1 MKNYLIFFAF
11 TQILLCGDPA
21 SVTTINQ
28 DADITQKNKYNST
41 DIPENNGVTIE
52 SNDKNISVRVK
63 NGGSLELKAGG
74 KNAPFHI
81 GDTKKFGNLI
91 VEQGGEVSVEQ
102 DKIII
107 GGKADNKQKEL
118 KNVSVVVKNG
128 GKLTSKRLYLIQ
140 QEGSQAANTAYF
152 HLERGGTATVHDD
165 FTMGGAENSLS
176 VADIE
181 GRLSANVITVGL
193 IKNATAYLNIKN
205 GADVNVSLLEVGSNG
220 TSSAAGTSA
229 YAIIDNSKLV
239 AKEIRVAREAA
250 TAAVLTVKNNANVD
264 ANFTIG
270 SGGSNGILNIQDSG
284 TLLRA
289 DNIVFEDYGG
299 NIYLKDGA
307 VLELSKDINRSHYSS
322 INNLSG
328 VADGNLTI
336 NNATLKI
343 TGNTKTDLFD
353 GFTST
358 KNSKSYTYTSNLIV
372 KENAYFDLQA
382 DRNISNKAR
391 IMGQGWLIKTGAKDL
406 GLYASTKDVGVKV
419 MAKEGKVNIFDSS
432 YSMRDG
438 ETYAVHI
445 KDKTTSGSF
454 YSNGEIDISKGRLE
468 LDTDLD
474 ELLPLKDGKW
484 TVLTAKDKINGDFKK
499 IALTGQRN
507 DVLKFIKDGSSTEKS
522 YILTLKIRQLNVDS
536 RSVAGVNKPFFDALQ
551 MVLSNESRSTEN
563 YPLLNKFVSQLREED
578 PQEFNRQLQQ
588 LGPILFS
595 ANVVNTS
602 SKLAKDAVLA
612 RDLSAA
618 RAPDSAGGVAYAK
631 LISAYER
638 VNEGSNGK
646 SAYGGSYSGF
656 VAGVD
661 KALADSVAGFAFS
674 YIHAD
679 LSAEDG
685 LNHNFKTNV
694 FQGLAYADLALGER
708 ASLNL
713 IAGLGLAKNTG
724 TRTVDFKP
732 KRSYKNKSEYYSTL
746 YTLGGGVSYNFG
758 ALAPYARL
766 EYTGVSEG
774 DYSENS
780 KDLALRVGSEKLQA
794 LSLKGGFKTNRQI
807 TSTLRFRSDFSLGV
821 EKLTKTAKKVSSK
834 LKPDFNYKNPKSST
848 SGLVT
853 MMTMGLSWMPAKLV
867 EVYADYGLGAQLDPY
882 NKVFSLGANYKF

>member
-1 MKNYLIFFAF
+1 MKNYLIFFAV
-11 TQILLCGDPA
+11 THILLYAGSAP
-21 SVTTINQ
+21 VTMINQ
-28 DADITQKNKYNST
+28 DADITQKNKFNST
-41 DIPENNGVTIE
+41 DIPETNSVSIE
-52 SNDKNISVRVK
+52 SNDKNISVKVK
-63 NGGSLELKAGG
+63 SGGSLELKAGSN
-74 KNAPFHI
+74 NAPLHI
-81 GDTKKFGNLI
+81 GNAKKFGNLI
-91 VEQGGEVSVEQ
+91 VEQGGKVSVEQ
-102 DKIII
+102 DRIVI
-107 GGKADNKQKEL
+107 GGLSSDRQKDL

-128 GKLTSKRLYLIQ
+128 GELTSKRLYLIQ
-140 QEGSQAANTAYF
+140 QEGSQANMAYF
-152 HLERGGTATVHDD
+152 HLEHGGKATIHED
-165 FTMGGAENSLS
+165 FAMGGAENSLS

-181 GRLSANVITVGL
+181 GRLSARTIAVGL
-193 IKNATAYLNIKN
+193 IKDATAYLNIKN
-205 GADVNVSLLEVGSNG
+205 RADVNVSLLEVGSKA
-220 TSSAAGTSA
+220 TSGAAGSKA

-239 AKEIRVAREAA
+239 AEEIRVAREEAA
-250 TAAVLTVKNNANVD
+250 AAVLTVKNNAKVD
-264 ANFTIG
+264 ANLTIG

-382 DRNISNKAR
+382 DRNISSKAR
-391 IMGQGWLIKTGAKDL
+391 IMGQGWLIKMGAKDL

-419 MAKEGKVNIFDSS
+419 MAKEGKVNILDSNHA
-432 YSMRDG
+432 MRDG
-438 ETYAVHI
+438 DIYAVHI
-445 KDKTTSGSF
+445 KDKTTNGSF
-454 YSNGEIDISKGRLE
+454 HSNGEINISKGRLE

-474 ELLPLKDGKW
+474 ELLPLKDGVW
-484 TVLTAKDKINGDFKK
+484 EVLTAKTKINGDFKK
-499 IALTGQRN
+499 IALVGQKN
-507 DVLKFIKDGSSTEKS
+507 DVLKFIKDKTSNDTS
-522 YILTLKIRQLNVDS
+522 YKLTLKIRQLNVDS

-551 MVLSNESRSTEN
+551 MVLSDESRSTQN

-618 RAPDSAGGVAYAK
+618 RALDSAGGVAYAK

-674 YIHAD
+674 YINGD

-694 FQGLAYADLALGER
+694 FQGLAYADLALGEK
-708 ASLNL
+708 LNL
-713 IAGLGLAKNTG
+713 NLLAGLGLAKNTG

-746 YTLGGGVSYNFG
+746 YTLGGGVSYSFDG
-758 ALAPYARL
+758 LSPYARL

-780 KDLALRVGSEKLQA
+780 KDLALKVGSEKLQA
-794 LSLKGGFKTNRQI
+794 VSLKGGFKTSQKI
-807 TSTLRFRSDFSLGV
+807 ASTLSIRSDFSLGV

-834 LKPDFNYKNPKSST
+834 LKPDFNYKNPNSST

-853 MMTMGLSWMPAKLV
+853 MMTMGLSWTPAKLV
-867 EVYADYGLGAQLDPY
+867 EVYADYGIGAQLDPY